1 MAKDPAFLFYPN
13 DYIGG
18 TMGMTFEEKGA
29 YIELLML
36 QFNRGHMSLHIIQH
50 MIGDIWDKIK
60 DKFVQDENGLWYNKR
75 LESEKTKRQNYNESR
90 RNNRNS
96 NQYICNSD
104 SNETNIYVFKDQD
117 SGYIKIGASINPA
130 NRLSTI
136 KSRQGKNIVLI
147 ATADNCTLG
156 DEKKLH
162 KYFADFNIKGDWFN
176 INEKVVIDYV
186 NNHMNK
192 HMILHMENENE
203 NVIINDN
210 KDKHV
215 KQKEKSKND
224 FLDQIIQ
231 AFVDVHGDYEVI
243 SPGKERMATAKLL
256 GIYKKKYPRATSE
269 ETIAGLKSYFEACVA
284 IPDDWL
290 RTNMSIP
297 IIVSQ
302 FNKINQ
308 ILKHG
313 NKKMGATTDLQ
324 LAEIVAKHFA
334 ND

>member
-36 QFNRGHMSLHIIQH
+36 QFNRGHMTSQ
-50 MIGDIWDKIK
+50 MIGQTVGQIWDKIQ
-60 DKFVQDENGLWYNKR
+60 DKFIMDESGLFYNQR
-75 LESEKTKRQNYNESR
+75 LENEIHARQRFVKSRYNNLSGK
-90 RNNRNS
+90 
-96 NQYICNSD
+96 NQY
-104 SNETNIYVFKDQD
+104 TK
-117 SGYIKIGASINPA
+117 SGGHPGGHVTDRMEN
-130 NRLSTI
+130 
-136 KSRQGKNIVLI
+136 
-147 ATADNCTLG
+147 
-156 DEKKLH
+156 
-162 KYFADFNIKGDWFN
+162 
-176 INEKVVIDYV
+176 
-186 NNHMNK
+186 
-192 HMILHMENENE
+192 ENENE

-269 ETIAGLKSYFEACVA
+269 ETIAGLKSYFEDCVT